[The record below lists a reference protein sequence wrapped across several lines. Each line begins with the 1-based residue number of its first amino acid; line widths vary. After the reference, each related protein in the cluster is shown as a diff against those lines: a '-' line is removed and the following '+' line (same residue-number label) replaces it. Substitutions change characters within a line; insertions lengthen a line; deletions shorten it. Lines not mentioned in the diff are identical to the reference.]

1 MVVKGRIV
9 VILGTEIV
17 IRREQESGFG
27 VFELLLRGYIHFVK
41 IHQAA
46 HF

>member
-1 MVVKGRIV
+1 MVRGRIV
-9 VILGTEIV
+9 VILRTGTM
-17 IRREQESGFG
+17 IRRDHEGDFR
-27 VFELLLRGYIHFVK
+27 VLELLLSGYIHFVK